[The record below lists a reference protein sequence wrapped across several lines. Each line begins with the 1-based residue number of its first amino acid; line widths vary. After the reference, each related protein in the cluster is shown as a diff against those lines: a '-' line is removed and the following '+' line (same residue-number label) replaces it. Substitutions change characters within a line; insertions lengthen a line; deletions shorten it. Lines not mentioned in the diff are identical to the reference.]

1 MPTPEKTQAI
11 EEIEARFK
19 SSTAAVLA
27 DFRGLNVGQVMK
39 LRRSLREAGIEY
51 RVYKNTLIKIAAD
64 RAGVSGLDPYLEGPT
79 AIAFSGQD
87 PVAPAKILAG
97 FAKESRILK
106 VKCGVLKG
114 ETIDSDQ
121 VARLAA
127 LPSREV
133 LLAQIVGSMK
143 SPITGLVNVLAGPA
157 RKLVWALDAVRA
169 QKEEAAGGAIAVE
182 AE

>member
-11 EEIEARFK
+11 EEIEARFR

-87 PVAPAKILAG
+87 PVAPAMILAG
-97 FAKESRILK
+97 FAKESKILK